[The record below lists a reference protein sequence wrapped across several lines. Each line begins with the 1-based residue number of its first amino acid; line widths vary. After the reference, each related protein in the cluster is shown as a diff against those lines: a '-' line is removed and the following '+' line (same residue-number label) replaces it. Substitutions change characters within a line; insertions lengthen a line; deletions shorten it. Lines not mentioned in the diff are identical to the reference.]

1 MASSDKRFFD
11 QLDITPGVCHTLLAL
26 VTFRTSSQEALKLL
40 QLLKL
45 ISKNFIKNIIQ
56 KAVIMT
62 ISF

>member
-1 MASSDKRFFD
+1 M
-11 QLDITPGVCHTLLAL
+11 AL

-45 ISKNFIKNIIQ
+45 ISKDFIKNIIQ